1 MFVVALVISIVFI
14 YAESSFV
21 VKNTTD
27 PRLEFAQNIL
37 LHMNLSNN
45 TSPVIYPDKHQI
57 NYPKYCLQI

>member
-1 MFVVALVISIVFI
+1 MFVFALVISIVFVC
-14 YAESSFV
+14 AESSFV

-37 LHMNLSNN
+37 SNMNLSNN
-45 TSPVIYPDKHQI
+45 TSPVIYPDKQQI